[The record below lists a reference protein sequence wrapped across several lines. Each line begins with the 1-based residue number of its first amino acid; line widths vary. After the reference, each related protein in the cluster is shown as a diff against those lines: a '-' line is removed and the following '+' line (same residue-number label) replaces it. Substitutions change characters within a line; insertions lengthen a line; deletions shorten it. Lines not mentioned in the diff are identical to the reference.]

1 MNIINSKFCISFK
14 NLFFEIIL
22 IILKNSINENV
33 PKTINIYNKKKL
45 NFTVRNTID
54 NKAKDV

>member
-22 IILKNSINENV
+22 IILKNSINEKV

-45 NFTVRNTID
+45 NFTVRNTIA